1 MAKSWIAW
9 FTAASAALGLGLAQK
24 TSITFYYPV
33 GVAGPLARFIEGYVA
48 EFEKR
53 NPDIEVKTVFG
64 GNYEENQ
71 AKVVAAIKAGTPPD
85 TAILLSQQLFTLLSM
100 DAIEPFDPYLSKD
113 PELKQAVGDFFPAF
127 MMNSTLDGKV
137 YSLPFQRSTPILYYN
152 KEAFKEAGLDSEKP
166 PATWEELVEYA
177 KKLTKRDAQ
186 GRVVRYGVAI
196 PTEDRS
202 TWLLEALVIQA
213 GGLLYDPQG
222 RGCKVLVN
230 TEATRQAMQF
240 KRDLAALHK
249 VSPEGVI
256 AWGTTPGDFAAGKV
270 AMIYHST
277 GSLGF
282 IRNNAR
288 FPFGTAFLPKKVRYG
303 VPTGGANFYLFKGS
317 DPAKREATL
326 RFIKYMVSP
335 ELQARWSMDSG
346 YVAARRASW
355 SLPAMKEYT
364 RQWPQALV
372 AREQLAYAKAELPV
386 YNLQQVKDI
395 VAEAEQAVVLGRK
408 DVREATKE
416 AQARVDQALAPFC
429 KR

>member
-1 MAKSWIAW
+1 MLRL
-9 FTAASAALGLGLAQK
+9 AAAVLTALGLALGQQ
-24 TSITFYYPV
+24 TVITFYYPV
-33 GVAGPLARFIEGYVA
+33 GVAGPLARFIEGYVRD
-48 EFEKR
+48 FER
-53 NPDIEVKTVFG
+53 QNPGIRVNTVFG

-71 AKVVAAIKAGTPPD
+71 AKVVAAIKAGNPPD
-85 TAILLSQQLFTLLSM
+85 TAILLSQQLYTLLSL
-100 DAIEPFDPYLSKD
+100 DAIEPFDPYLAKD
-113 PELKQAVGDFFPAF
+113 PELKRAVQDFFPAF

-152 KEAFKEAGLDSEKP
+152 KEAFREAGLDPERP
-166 PATWEELVEYA
+166 PTTWDELVEYA
-177 KKLTKRDAQ
+177 KRLTKRDAQ

-202 TWLLEALVIQA
+202 TWLLEGLGIQA
-213 GGLLYDPQG
+213 GGLLYDPAG
-222 RGCKVLVN
+222 RGCKVLVD
-230 TEATRQAMQF
+230 TEPVRKAMQF
-240 KRDLAALHK
+240 KADLARKHG

-288 FPFGTAFLPKKVRYG
+288 FPFGTAFQPKLVRYG

-317 DPAKREATL
+317 DPGKREATL
-326 RFIKYMVSP
+326 RFIKFMTSP
-335 ELQARWSMDSG
+335 ELQARWSIDSG
-346 YVAARRASW
+346 YVAARRSSW
-355 SLPAMKEYT
+355 NLPLMREYV
-364 RQWPQALV
+364 REWPQALT

-395 VAEAEQAVVLGRK
+395 IAEAEQAVVLGRK
-408 DVREATKE
+408 EVREATRE
-416 AQARVDQALAPFC
+416 AQRRVDEALRPFC
-429 KR
+429 R

>member
-1 MAKSWIAW
+1 MVREWRKR
-9 FTAASAALGLGLAQK
+9 TLGLLVALGLALGQK
-24 TSITFYYPV
+24 TTITFYYPV
-33 GVAGPLARFIEGYVA
+33 GVAGPLARFIEAYVA
-48 EFEKR
+48 DFEKA

-85 TAILLSQQLFTLLSM
+85 TAVLLSQQLFTLLSM
-100 DAIEPFDPYLSKD
+100 DAIEPFDPYIARD
-113 PELKQAVGDFFPAF
+113 PELKRAVSDFFPAF
-127 MMNSTLDGKV
+127 MMNSTLEGKV

-152 KEAFKEAGLDSEKP
+152 KEAFREAGLDPNKP
-166 PATWEELVEYA
+166 PATWDELVEYA
-177 KKLTKRDAQ
+177 KRLTKRDAQ

-202 TWLLEALVIQA
+202 TWLLEGLVIQA

-222 RGCKVLVN
+222 RGCKVLVD
-230 TEATRQAMQF
+230 TEPVRQAMQF
-240 KRDLAALHK
+240 KRDLAAVHK

-282 IRNNAR
+282 IRDNAR
-288 FPFGTAFLPKKVRYG
+288 FEFGTAFQPKKVRYG

-317 DPAKREATL
+317 DPKKREATL
-326 RFIKYMVSP
+326 RFIKFMTSP
-335 ELQARWSMDSG
+335 ELQARWSIDSG

-355 SLPAMKEYT
+355 SLPIMKEYVKK
-364 RQWPQALV
+364 WPQALT

-395 VAEAEQAVVLGRK
+395 IAEAEQAVVLGRK
-408 DVREATKE
+408 DVREATRE
-416 AQARVDQALAPFC
+416 AQARVDQALAPYC
-429 KR
+429 RR

>member
-1 MAKSWIAW
+1 MWKGYRKWWLVGIL
-9 FTAASAALGLGLAQK
+9 ALGSALAQK

-33 GVAGPLARFIEGYVA
+33 GVAGPLARFIEAYVA
-48 EFEKR
+48 DFTKR

-71 AKVVAAIKAGTPPD
+71 AKVVAAIKAGSPPD
-85 TAILLSQQLFTLLSM
+85 TAILLSQQLYTLLSL
-100 DAIEPFDPYLSKD
+100 DAIEPFDAYIAKD
-113 PELKQAVGDFFPAF
+113 RELQQAVADFFPAF
-127 MMNSTLDGKV
+127 MMNSTLGGKV

-152 KEAFKEAGLDSEKP
+152 KEAFKEVGLDPEKP
-166 PATWEELVEYA
+166 PTTWDELVKYA
-177 KKLTKRDAQ
+177 EKLTKRDDQ

-196 PTEDRS
+196 P
-202 TWLLEALVIQA
+202 
-213 GGLLYDPQG
+213 
-222 RGCKVLVN
+222 
-230 TEATRQAMQF
+230 
-240 KRDLAALHK
+240 KRDLAAKYK

-288 FPFGTAFLPKKVRYG
+288 FSFGTAFLPKKVRYG

-326 RFIKYMVSP
+326 RFIKFMVSP
-335 ELQARWSMDSG
+335 EIQARWSLDSG
-346 YVAARRASW
+346 YVAARRSSW
-355 SLPAMKEYT
+355 SLPLMQEYLK
-364 RQWPQALV
+364 QWPQALT
-372 AREQLAYAKAELPV
+372 AREQLAYARAELPV

-395 VAEAEQAVVLGRK
+395 IAEAEQAAVLGRK
-408 DVREATKE
+408 DVRTAVRE
-416 AQARVDQALAPFC
+416 AQARVDQALAPYC
-429 KR
+429 RK

>member
-1 MAKSWIAW
+1 MWKGYRKWWLVGIL
-9 FTAASAALGLGLAQK
+9 ALGSAFAQK

-33 GVAGPLARFIEGYVA
+33 GVAGPLARFIESYVA
-48 EFEKR
+48 EFTKR

-71 AKVVAAIKAGTPPD
+71 AKVLAAIKAGSPPD
-85 TAILLSQQLFTLLSM
+85 TAILLSQQLYTLLSL
-100 DAIEPFDPYLSKD
+100 DAIEPFDAYIAKD
-113 PELKQAVGDFFPAF
+113 RELQQAVADFFPAF
-127 MMNSTLDGKV
+127 MMNSTLGGKV

-152 KEAFKEAGLDSEKP
+152 KEAFKEVGLDPEKP
-166 PATWEELVEYA
+166 PTTWDELVKYA
-177 KKLTKRDAQ
+177 EKLTKRDDQ

-202 TWLLEALVIQA
+202 TWLLEGLTIQA

-222 RGCKVLVN
+222 EGCKVLVN
-230 TEATRQAMQF
+230 TEAVRQGMQF
-240 KRDLAALHK
+240 KRDLAAKYK

-288 FPFGTAFLPKKVRYG
+288 FSFGTAFLPKKVRYG

-326 RFIKYMVSP
+326 RFIKFMISP
-335 ELQARWSMDSG
+335 EIQARWSLDSG
-346 YVAARRASW
+346 YVAARRSSW
-355 SLPAMKEYT
+355 SLPLMQEYLK
-364 RQWPQALV
+364 QWPQALT

-395 VAEAEQAVVLGRK
+395 IAEAEQAVVLGRK
-408 DVREATKE
+408 DVRTAVRE
-416 AQARVDQALAPFC
+416 AQARVDQALAPYC
-429 KR
+429 RK

>member
-1 MAKSWIAW
+1 MWRIAVG
-9 FTAASAALGLGLAQK
+9 LLMGLGLAWAQQ
-24 TSITFYYPV
+24 TAITFYYPV
-33 GVAGPLARFIEGYVA
+33 GVAGPLARFIEGYVRD
-48 EFEKR
+48 FER
-53 NPDIEVKTVFG
+53 QNPGIKVNTVFG

-71 AKVVAAIKAGTPPD
+71 AKVVAAIKAGNPPD
-85 TAILLSQQLFTLLSM
+85 TAILLSQQLYTLLSM
-100 DAIEPFDPYLSKD
+100 DAVEPFDPYIAKD
-113 PELKQAVGDFFPAF
+113 PELKRAVQDFFPAF

-152 KEAFKEAGLDSEKP
+152 KEAFREAGLDPDRP
-166 PATWEELVEYA
+166 PTTWDELVEYA
-177 KKLTKRDAQ
+177 NKLTKRDAQ

-202 TWLLEALVIQA
+202 TWLLEGLVIQA
-213 GGLLYDPQG
+213 GGLLYDPAG
-222 RGCKVLVN
+222 KGCKVLVD
-230 TEATRQAMQF
+230 TEPVRKAMQF
-240 KRDLAALHK
+240 KADLARRHG
-249 VSPEGVI
+249 VSPEGVV

-288 FPFGTAFLPKKVRYG
+288 FPFGTAFQPKLARYG

-326 RFIKYMVSP
+326 RFIKFMTSP
-335 ELQARWSMDSG
+335 ELQARWSLDSG
-346 YVAARRASW
+346 YVAARRSSW
-355 SLPAMKEYT
+355 NLPIMRDYVRE
-364 RQWPQALV
+364 WPQALT

-395 VAEAEQAVVLGRK
+395 IAEAEQAVVLGRK
-408 DVREATKE
+408 EVREATRE
-416 AQARVDQALAPFC
+416 AQRRVNEALRPFC
-429 KR
+429 SR